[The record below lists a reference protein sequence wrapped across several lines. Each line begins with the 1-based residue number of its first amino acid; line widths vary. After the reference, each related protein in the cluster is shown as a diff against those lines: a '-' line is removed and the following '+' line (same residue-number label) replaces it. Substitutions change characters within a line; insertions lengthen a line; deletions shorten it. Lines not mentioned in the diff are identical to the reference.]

1 MRRITG
7 IICLAAGI
15 GLFAWMAADY
25 FLLARLAGEHIFP
38 ESGALIWLQG
48 FGCALFSL
56 PRGRALDLTAARL
69 LLKKETPH

>member
-48 FGCALFSL
+48 FGSALFSL
-56 PRGRALDLTAARL
+56 PGGIALVLTVAGL
-69 LLKKETPH
+69 LLKKKTSH